1 MGSNTSTNTDTNNIY
16 TEQQYVE
23 TMEDKY
29 AELLRQN
36 ELLRQENE
44 KAKEDNQ
51 KLKEENELL
60 KLGNYN
66 LKRDNDNL
74 RGDIYNLRLENSGIN
89 DDKEMISR
97 ELDEL
102 ELQLQELE
110 KKLPKTDLLPK
121 VAEKEKCYKF
131 MNYCAEYHDGR
142 NNSIEVKNSSITN
155 MMNDLSE
162 YLVYS
167 SLSCGGS
174 NILLITNKGKSFVY
188 RECHGSRPGGY
199 VSSTFE
205 TLYLDFE
212 VREMN
217 ESILNSIIIMNERN
231 DAICGVI
238 HWKITYGHISV
249 RVASN
254 QATSCD
260 EFYKMFN

>member
-36 ELLRQENE
+36 ELLRQYNE

-74 RGDIYNLRLENSGIN
+74 RGDIYNLRLENSGI
-89 DDKEMISR
+89 SR

-110 KKLPKTDLLPK
+110 KKLPKKKLWK
-121 VAEKEKCYKF
+121 
-131 MNYCAEYHDGR
+131 
-142 NNSIEVKNSSITN
+142 
-155 MMNDLSE
+155 MNDLSE

-167 SLSCGGS
+167 SSSCGGS

-199 VSSTFE
+199 VSST
-205 TLYLDFE
+205 LYLDFE

-231 DAICGVI
+231 DAMSQCGVI
-238 HWKITYGHISV
+238 HWKLLMDIYLSELHQIKLRHHV
-249 RVASN
+249 KFIKCLIN
-254 QATSCD
+254 QST
-260 EFYKMFN
+260 FFIKN